1 LEQGKITIP
10 LVPAFSDLICSFEP
24 SNPGLSPNFPCRGL
38 NQDDE
43 QAEEVTAAIAPGE
56 VAATAS
62 VELAAIATVHVEL
75 ETTRKRKG

>member
-1 LEQGKITIP
+1 VL
-10 LVPAFSDLICSFEP
+10 
-24 SNPGLSPNFPCRGL
+24 RL